1 MPLFSE
7 GGAPSLTSPLGF
19 MTVHPVQQANSFL
32 NIPEINIHLPC
43 GLTEYLQ

>member
-19 MTVHPVQQANSFL
+19 TTVQQANSFL